1 MSLFDGQG
9 LNAGM
14 PTNLAEMGRGVGQSI
29 SKGLLDPYM
38 ESQGYTSEENQV
50 LKIMEGADLTSAES
64 IADTFS
70 KIMAISPQAAAE
82 FQEQVLPI
90 LTANQATVT
99 SNTKG
104 TFQKQLETAANILS
118 CDITDADCKKE
129 AYALVKDYKRENKW
143 DSGSADALVDNM
155 VLVQEE
161 GAKTGGE
168 IARLNQM
175 LTILP
180 EIYTGWGAGAWKE
193 ANRVGAM
200 FGLPAATQAAG
211 QMEIF
216 AQGGMDAALK
226 YIEKT
231 TGAIS
236 DREFE
241 AFLASAPGL
250 YNTEAGNEIM
260 LKTAL
265 QYAEFN
271 QKKAVEQ
278 NRWIKEQRDAK
289 RTPLLEDWSAH
300 LAKWAAKP
308 ENIIK
313 LPTEAAMQAAAK
325 QISSS
330 DEEVQQQE
338 DVDAMIDSISS
349 GVY

>member
-1 MSLFDGQG
+1 MGMFDGQG
-9 LNAGM
+9 LTTPA
-14 PTNLAEMGRGVGQSI
+14 A
-29 SKGLLDPYM
+29 
-38 ESQGYTSEENQV
+38 
-50 LKIMEGADLTSAES
+50 S
-64 IADTFS
+64 IADMYRGAARGIGKGLIDPFMKSKGFVSEEEQIMDIMKDVDTTSPESVSLTFS
-70 KIMAISPQAAAE
+70 RIMEINPQAAAE
-82 FQEQVLPI
+82 FQAQVLPI
-90 LTANQATVT
+90 LQANQASVV

-118 CDITDADCKKE
+118 CDLTDADCKRE

-143 DSGSADALVDNM
+143 DSGSADALVDDM
-155 VLVQEE
+155 VAVQAE

-168 IARLNQM
+168 IARLTQM
-175 LTILP
+175 LEILP

-200 FGLPAATQAAG
+200 FGLPAATQEAG

-216 AQGGMDAALK
+216 AQGGMEAALK

-250 YNTEAGNEIM
+250 YNTKAGNEIM

-271 QKKAVEQ
+271 QKKAIEQ
-278 NRWIKEQRDAK
+278 NRWIKEQRDAGK
-289 RTPLLEDWSAH
+289 TPLLEDWSSH

-330 DEEVQQQE
+330 DEEIQTQE
-338 DVDAMIDSISS
+338 SVDEMIEKINKMES
-349 GVY
+349 

>member
-1 MSLFDGQG
+1 MGMFDGQG
-9 LNAGM
+9 LNAPAASVADM
-14 PTNLAEMGRGVGQSI
+14 YRGAARGI
-29 SKGLLDPYM
+29 GKGLIDPYM
-38 ESQGYTSEENQV
+38 ESKGFVSEENQ
-50 LKIMEGADLTSAES
+50 IMEIMKDVDTTSAES
-64 IADTFS
+64 VASTFS
-70 KIMAISPQAAAE
+70 KIMEINPQAAAE
-82 FQEQVLPI
+82 FQAQVMPI
-90 LTANQATVT
+90 LQANQASVV

-118 CDITDADCKKE
+118 CDITDADCKQE

-143 DSGSADALVDNM
+143 DSGSADALVDDM
-155 VLVQEE
+155 VLVQAE

-168 IARLNQM
+168 IAKLNQM
-175 LTILP
+175 LEILP
-180 EIYTGWGAGAWKE
+180 EIYTGWGAGAWQE

-200 FGLPAATQAAG
+200 FGLPAATQEAG

-216 AQGGMDAALK
+216 AQGGMEAALK
-226 YIEKT
+226 YISQTK
-231 TGAIS
+231 GAIS

-250 YNTEAGNEIM
+250 YRTKAGNELM
-260 LKTAL
+260 LNTAL
-265 QYAEFN
+265 KYAEFN

-278 NRWIKEQRDAK
+278 NRWIKEQRDAG

-330 DEEVQQQE
+330 DEEIQKQE
-338 DVDAMIDSISS
+338 DVDAMIDKINS

>member
-1 MSLFDGQG
+1 MFDGQG
-9 LNAGM
+9 LTTPANSIADMYRG
-14 PTNLAEMGRGVGQSI
+14 AAKGIGRGLIDPFMQ
-29 SKGLLDPYM
+29 SKGFI
-38 ESQGYTSEENQV
+38 SQENQ
-50 LKIMEGADLTSAES
+50 IMDVMKDVDTTSAES
-64 IADTFS
+64 VASAFNR
-70 KIMAISPQAAAE
+70 IMEINPQAAAE
-82 FQEQVLPI
+82 FQAQVLPI
-90 LTANQATVT
+90 LEANQATVT

-118 CDITDADCKKE
+118 CDLTDADCKKE

-143 DSGSADALVDNM
+143 DSGSADALVDEM
-155 VLVQEE
+155 VLVQAE

-168 IARLNQM
+168 IARLTQM

-193 ANRVGAM
+193 ANRVGAL
-200 FGLPAATQAAG
+200 FGLPSATQEAG
-211 QMEIF
+211 QLEIF
-216 AQGGMDAALK
+216 AQGGMEAALK

-250 YNTEAGNEIM
+250 YNTKAGNEIM

-271 QKKAVEQ
+271 QKKAIEQ
-278 NRWIKEQRDAK
+278 NRWIKEQRDAG
-289 RTPLLEDWSAH
+289 RTPLLEDWSSH

-330 DEEVQQQE
+330 DEEIQTQE
-338 DVDAMIDSISS
+338 SVDAMIDSINS

>member
-1 MSLFDGQG
+1 VVWT
-9 LNAGM
+9 
-14 PTNLAEMGRGVGQSI
+14 P
-29 SKGLLDPYM
+29 
-38 ESQGYTSEENQV
+38 
-50 LKIMEGADLTSAES
+50 
-64 IADTFS
+64 
-70 KIMAISPQAAAE
+70 
-82 FQEQVLPI
+82 
-90 LTANQATVT
+90 
-99 SNTKG
+99 
-104 TFQKQLETAANILS
+104 
-118 CDITDADCKKE
+118 
-129 AYALVKDYKRENKW
+129 
-143 DSGSADALVDNM
+143 
-155 VLVQEE
+155 
-161 GAKTGGE
+161 
-168 IARLNQM
+168 
-175 LTILP
+175 
-180 EIYTGWGAGAWKE
+180 
-193 ANRVGAM
+193 
-200 FGLPAATQAAG
+200 
-211 QMEIF
+211 
-216 AQGGMDAALK
+216 LK